1 MDTLPIFINIDT
13 SDNLAVHYFSY
24 FFCATFYPQN
34 VDFIKQINNML
45 QNFADGMLWAFITDI

>member
-45 QNFADGMLWAFITDI
+45 QKTITSE